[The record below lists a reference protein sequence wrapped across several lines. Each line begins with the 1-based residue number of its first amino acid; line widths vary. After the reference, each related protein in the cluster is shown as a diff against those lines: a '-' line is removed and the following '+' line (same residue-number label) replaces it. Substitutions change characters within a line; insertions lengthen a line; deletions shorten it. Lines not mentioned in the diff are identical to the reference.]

1 MKVKLTFAYTAIMTP
16 PRCRKPREVTQEGC
30 IAVTFREVTGEE
42 APVAI
47 SSAKTTLRW
56 YKNKLYH
63 QLTGWTRTGVSV
75 STTAK
80 DFVEDYTDHVK
91 REHTYSS
98 LPSARRAIMAKVR
111 SVLLIDGWA
120 WVASME
126 PYYEVTTFGLG
137 HNHGGTA
144 LMVGHG
150 FARDSFKLNQLE
162 AAIAQATKV
171 ATERGDTNDLPIT
184 PHEVFTVHIPEAI
197 KSKRGK

>member
-1 MKVKLTFAYTAIMTP
+1 MKVKLTFAYTAIVTP

-30 IAVTFREVTGEE
+30 IAVTFREVIGEE
-42 APVAI
+42 APIAI
-47 SSAKTTLRW
+47 SSARTTLRW
-56 YKNKLYH
+56 YKNKLYQRDTH
-63 QLTGWTRTGVSV
+63 WGRTGVCI

-80 DFVEDYTDHVK
+80 DFVEEYTDRVK
-91 REHTYSS
+91 REHTCSS
-98 LPSARRAIMAKVR
+98 LPFARRAIMAKVR

-171 ATERGDTNDLPIT
+171 ATERGDTNYLPIT
-184 PHEVFTVHIPEAI
+184 PHEVFTVHIPEAL